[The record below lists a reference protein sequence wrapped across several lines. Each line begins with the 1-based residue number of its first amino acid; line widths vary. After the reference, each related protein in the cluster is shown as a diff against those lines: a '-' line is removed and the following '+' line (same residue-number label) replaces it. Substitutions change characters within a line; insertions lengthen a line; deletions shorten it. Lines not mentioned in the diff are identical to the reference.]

1 MPSTSSKEQKYPEN
15 FAFLNPRVLE
25 LYSHKICKM
34 FVCKHWKVKE
44 KSTFLRKIQT
54 LRVNNWRILTT
65 MKNVK
70 FSGYYI
76 YMSYNIK
83 GDFKICLVY
92 L

>member
-25 LYSHKICKM
+25 LYTHKICKM
-34 FVCKHWKVKE
+34 FVCKHWKVKD

-54 LRVNNWRILTT
+54 LRVNNWRILT

-76 YMSYNIK
+76 YMSYIIK